1 MAGPLLPSTGH
12 CPPCTHGCSSQAGG
26 GFTPSPT
33 SLPAMLPPE
42 RGGPLLPPSLPPPQ
56 RTPFA
61 PEDTS
66 HPKGHLSPQKP
77 PVKPLRVPVEQVDS
91 HTAEDAAEPG
101 KLVPFVMGVRAELTV
116 QHPNRRAAEP
126 RTLPSCRNSITGQ
139 TPSQRFPNLFQ
150 MF

>member
-1 MAGPLLPSTGH
+1 MKA
-12 CPPCTHGCSSQAGG
+12 
-26 GFTPSPT
+26 
-33 SLPAMLPPE
+33 
-42 RGGPLLPPSLPPPQ
+42 
-56 RTPFA
+56 
-61 PEDTS
+61 
-66 HPKGHLSPQKP
+66 
-77 PVKPLRVPVEQVDS
+77 LRVPVEQVDS